1 MLGAIGSAAEPAA
14 SRNCLR
20 GSFIAF
26 PPRKDEKATRY
37 CACSPTK
44 VWNCAPADGT
54 KAALSK
60 EQGSARPLAARIIGY
75 LSRASCGRGRN
86 DRLWPFCDIRDY
98 ALESAFGGKGGAL
111 GGGSEAGSYSDEPPG
126 KQYGLRSLRGRQP
139 CVPVR
144 GHVVWLEA
152 GPH

>member
-54 KAALSK
+54 KATLSK

-86 DRLWPFCDIRDY
+86 DRLWSEGEVRDY
-98 ALESAFGGKGGAL
+98 ALESAFGGKGDSFLLTLSFSAFDRCCRKRIL
-111 GGGSEAGSYSDEPPG
+111 AG
-126 KQYGLRSLRGRQP
+126 RSNNID
-139 CVPVR
+139 
-144 GHVVWLEA
+144 
-152 GPH
+152 